1 MRGSKTT
8 WAVGSPL
15 SVVQADCLAE
25 RGGMCVVEKALILMP
40 GCVSGLLQTAI
51 KNGEGKFGQKSGVVG
66 N

>member
-15 SVVQADCLAE
+15 SVAQADCLAE
-25 RGGMCVVEKALILMP
+25 RGNVRRGKDCDSSARLREFIRQIAEKK
-40 GCVSGLLQTAI
+40 GQ
-51 KNGEGKFGQKSGVVG
+51 GKFGQQAAVVG